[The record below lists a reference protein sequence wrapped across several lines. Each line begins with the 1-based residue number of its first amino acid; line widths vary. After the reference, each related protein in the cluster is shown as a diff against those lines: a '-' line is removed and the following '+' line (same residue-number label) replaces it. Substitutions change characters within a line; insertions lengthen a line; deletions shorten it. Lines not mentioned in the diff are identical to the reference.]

1 MVVPLHQKSTI
12 DEIRARFDQ
21 DVERF
26 SQLATGQSATVDA
39 PLAMELISQAAIR
52 STSPIQRVL
61 DIGCGAGN
69 NVLKLR
75 QLLGLDFTVDLLDLS
90 GPMLARAA
98 QRVAD
103 HSDCPVNIFT
113 GDFRTVELSANT
125 YDVVIA
131 AAVLHHLR
139 DDTDWKNAF
148 QKIFHILAPGGSVW
162 VTDLVAHETTAVQE
176 LMWQRYG
183 DYLSGLGGDEYREQV
198 FAYVD
203 KEDSPRP
210 VTWQLQLF
218 RTVGFAQVELLHKN
232 GCFAAF
238 GAIKGA

>member
-90 GPMLARAA
+90 GPML
-98 QRVAD
+98 
-103 HSDCPVNIFT
+103 S
-113 GDFRTVELSANT
+113 
-125 YDVVIA
+125 
-131 AAVLHHLR
+131 
-139 DDTDWKNAF
+139 
-148 QKIFHILAPGGSVW
+148 
-162 VTDLVAHETTAVQE
+162 
-176 LMWQRYG
+176 
-183 DYLSGLGGDEYREQV
+183 
-198 FAYVD
+198 
-203 KEDSPRP
+203 
-210 VTWQLQLF
+210 
-218 RTVGFAQVELLHKN
+218 
-232 GCFAAF
+232 
-238 GAIKGA
+238 